1 MLGLVPCT
9 PPEDELASHLLQSGI
24 YLIAYSLKEES
35 EAYEVTI
42 LCVRLSVC
50 ASPQSLLNQ
59 LAWQIRI
66 KSRREVMQ
74 LKVISTPYII
84 IIIYKVQA
92 YWHVPIS
99 RVGDLVYPSH
109 RWSTSVSSSFRA
121 IVEYFPRDSVGWH
134 S

>member
-59 LAWQIRI
+59 LAW
-66 KSRREVMQ
+66 
-74 LKVISTPYII
+74 
-84 IIIYKVQA
+84 
-92 YWHVPIS
+92 
-99 RVGDLVYPSH
+99 
-109 RWSTSVSSSFRA
+109 
-121 IVEYFPRDSVGWH
+121 
-134 S
+134 